1 MSRTKN
7 SYKRISENIRVSGF
21 STMDTYE
28 EFVCN
33 AGRGLFPKKSERQLK
48 KAAIILSNARVL
60 NMPVHGE
67 PVWTL
72 GGYLY
77 DSGGSSRKNKMVF
90 GIYLSDSESE
100 EVCER
105 SHLIKIYT
113 LIVYRTMKTT
123 TI

>member
-1 MSRTKN
+1 
-7 SYKRISENIRVSGF
+7 
-21 STMDTYE
+21 MDTYE

-48 KAAIILSNARVL
+48 KEAIILSNARVL

-77 DSGGSSRKNKMVF
+77 GSSRKNKMVF
-90 GIYLSDSESE
+90 GNIPFRL
-100 EVCER
+100 R
-105 SHLIKIYT
+105 ILRG
-113 LIVYRTMKTT
+113 L
-123 TI
+123 